1 MNDVQIIRTASGEE
15 LVVLPKK
22 DYDALVAAAMDADED
37 AADIDMYDAR
47 KSALGATDD
56 LLPAEVSDLMLRGQ
70 TRLKAIRT
78 WRGVAQREV
87 AEKAG
92 LAQGYVSDL
101 ENGRKSGS
109 AETLTVLARLLDV
122 PAKWLV

>member
-15 LVVLPKK
+15 LVVLPKD
-22 DYDALVAAAMDADED
+22 DYDALVAAAMDMDED
-37 AADIDMYDAR
+37 AADIAMYDAR
-47 KSALGATDD
+47 KSALGAEDD
-56 LLPAEVSDLMLRGQ
+56 LLPVDVSDLMLRGQ

-87 AEKAG
+87 AKKAG
-92 LAQGYVSDL
+92 IAQGYLSDL

-109 AETLTVLARLLDV
+109 TETLSTLARLLDV
-122 PAKWLV
+122 PAKWLI